1 MSNARDNGQGFFA
14 LFRLA
19 KQKREE
25 LIRRYPEFEQLS
37 GRELEVFSQLLSDK
51 TQDQIA
57 KELFISG
64 SSVHFH
70 CKNIYKKLGVT
81 GRRQI
86 LIKYKDL

>member
-1 MSNARDNGQGFFA
+1 MSNVKDDHQSFFT
-14 LFRLA
+14 LFELA

-25 LIRRYPEFEQLS
+25 LISQHPEFERLS
-37 GRELEVFSQLLSDK
+37 SRELEVFAQLLSDK
-51 TQDQIA
+51 TQDEIA

-86 LIKYKDL
+86 LIKYKHL